1 MLHIKSVSLRSFCVG
16 LRWARMKGFPE
27 QVEEWT
33 VEQSQKLQDV
43 CRELDKRHDRKRLKV
58 YSFKKV
64 NDDV

>member
-16 LRWARMKGFPE
+16 LRWARIKGFPDLIE
-27 QVEEWT
+27 NWSQ
-33 VEQSQKLQDV
+33 EQSQQLQDV
-43 CRELDKRHDRKRLKV
+43 CRELDKRHQRKELQV